1 MREKQKQA
9 NIKNNTIKVTSKSK
23 MMQETNSSHEI
34 TASYINTIFGKII
47 FPIIFLCFT
56 LTYCGFA
63 ISFYF
68 EKKGPTESER
78 ILEECDF

>member
-9 NIKNNTIKVTSKSK
+9 NTKNNTIKVTPKSK

-47 FPIIFLCFT
+47 FPIIFVCFT

-78 ILEECDF
+78 ILEKCDF